1 MDPKISVIM
10 SFQCTMMHA
19 LSWQSEFSR
28 SRKKWIMVNRS
39 YQKSISV
46 FEDDVL
52 NFSITLEKFLDVS
65 FSNHLR
71 QPADINPVSHVSS
84 TEIVKKKHNYINIF
98 SVIHI
103 EYSKILEILKQE
115 TCANLWNNMCK
126 CRREKTSNG
135 MCKFTLEYQFKGILN
150 LKLDSQILKD
160 RPNGTSPIWANV

>member
-1 MDPKISVIM
+1 
-10 SFQCTMMHA
+10 
-19 LSWQSEFSR
+19 
-28 SRKKWIMVNRS
+28 MVNRS

-65 FSNHLR
+65 LPNHLR

-98 SVIHI
+98 LLIHI

-115 TCANLWNNMCK
+115 TCANL
-126 CRREKTSNG
+126 
-135 MCKFTLEYQFKGILN
+135 
-150 LKLDSQILKD
+150 
-160 RPNGTSPIWANV
+160 